1 MAKRLKTVQMPRPES
16 NVLRVE
22 VNPLPR
28 LGHLDFLSRG
38 GRHTSK
44 KAYRRDK
51 RSWNREV

>member
-1 MAKRLKTVQMPRPES
+1 MAKHLKIVQMPLRES

-28 LGHLDFLSRG
+28 LGHLGLLSRG
-38 GRHTSK
+38 GRHASK

-51 RSWNREV
+51 RAWSREV